1 MGRASEDN
9 RLEELVSRLDSVVG
23 RLEGSIPTERRR
35 DEFMLPDRLPV
46 AALEFVY
53 NSRRIRK
60 SVFGADAD
68 LFGEPAWDI
77 LLDAAIMES
86 RGKSVS
92 VTSACLAADVPSTT
106 ALRYVTALEERDFL
120 GRESDPFD
128 NRKKYVRLTQK
139 GKRLLKQYV
148 ETIANSAHAQSI
160 I

>member
-1 MGRASEDN
+1 MGRASEDD

-23 RLEGSIPTERRR
+23 KLEGSLPTEKRR
-35 DEFMLPDRLPV
+35 DVFMLPDRLPV
-46 AALEFVY
+46 SALEFIY

-60 SVFGADAD
+60 SVFGSDAD

-86 RGKSVS
+86 RGKQVS

-106 ALRYVTALEERDFL
+106 ALRYVTALEERSL
-120 GRESDPFD
+120 LARESDPFD
-128 NRKKYVRLTQK
+128 NRKRYLRLTAK
-139 GKRLLKQYV
+139 GKRLLRQYV
-148 ETIANSAHAQSI
+148 DATINSAQAQSI

>member
-1 MGRASEDN
+1 MGRASEDD

-23 RLEGSIPTERRR
+23 KLEETLPAETRRNV
-35 DEFMLPDRLPV
+35 FMLPDRVPV
-46 AALEFVY
+46 AALEFLY

-60 SVFGADAD
+60 SVFGSDAD

-86 RGKSVS
+86 RGKQVS

-106 ALRYVTALEERDFL
+106 ALRYVSALEERDFL
-120 GRESDPFD
+120 TRESDPFD
-128 NRKKYVRLTQK
+128 NRKKYLRLTPK

-148 ETIANSAHAQSI
+148 DAMTNSAQAQSI